1 MPEENA
7 KGKYGRF
14 IQWGLNVLDL
24 MLVNVLFAILCII
37 NPEVDMTDTRL
48 KWLMVSVCY
57 LPVILWISSSRKQ
70 RTAHIDRIATAALQ
84 AVGVHALFFISI
96 LAFLRANDFSGMCYV
111 E

>member
-37 NPEVDMTDTRL
+37 NPEVDMTDARL

-57 LPVILWISSSRKQ
+57 L
-70 RTAHIDRIATAALQ
+70 LQ
-84 AVGVHALFFISI
+84 GF
-96 LAFLRANDFSGMCYV
+96 
-111 E
+111 

>member
-70 RTAHIDRIATAALQ
+70 RTDRKS
-84 AVGVHALFFISI
+84 VV
-96 LAFLRANDFSGMCYV
+96 
-111 E
+111 